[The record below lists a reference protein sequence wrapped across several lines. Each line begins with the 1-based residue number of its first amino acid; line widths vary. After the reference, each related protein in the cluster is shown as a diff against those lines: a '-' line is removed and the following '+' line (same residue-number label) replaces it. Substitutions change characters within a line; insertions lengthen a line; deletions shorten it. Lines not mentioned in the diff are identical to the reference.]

1 MKNIYFLI
9 IAILISS
16 GNLFAQAP
24 QKFNYQAVARDASGN
39 LIANQSVNFRISILQ
54 ASASGT
60 AVYVE
65 THAKTTNAFGQAT
78 LVIGGGTI
86 VSGNFSIIS
95 WGNNSY
101 YLKTEMDATGGS
113 TFALMGTTQL
123 LSVPYA
129 LYSNTAG
136 SGGNSYT
143 GGTGINVNG
152 TTINNTSPDQTV
164 VLTGTGATTVTGT
177 YPNFSINSTDNN
189 TTYTAGS
196 GISVAGTV
204 ISNTQPNAT
213 HTGDATGNSAL
224 TVVKL
229 QGRDIA
235 TTAPV
240 NGQALKWNSSTLKW
254 EPATDMNTTYTNGN
268 GINITGSTIS
278 NTSPDQTVTLNG
290 TGATTVSGTYPNFT
304 INSTDNNTTYTS
316 GTGINISGTTVN
328 NTAPDQTVTITSGT
342 GISASGTYPNLTIV
356 NTSQDQ
362 IVNLTGNGATE
373 IIGTYPNFTIKSTDN
388 NNIYNAGTGIE
399 INGTTISNTQPNA
412 THTGDV
418 TGDDTLTVISF
429 RGNPLSTNNPNTGQ
443 VLKWNGTEWDPSAID
458 VLPSGLMG
466 QTLMHDGLN
475 WMATNNLYNDG
486 NNVGIGIFP
495 ASDKLEVQ
503 NGNILISN
511 NTGVPAM
518 LKLAEPSVDGFNY
531 TAFKAQ
537 SQTSDINYTLPS
549 TAGNNGEVLTTN
561 GMGDLSWT
569 NGGGSIPS
577 GTMGQTLWNNGS
589 NWASGN
595 LLYNNDTSIGIGTT
609 MPTAQLHVKGLAT
622 GQGNVLFEGELKNP
636 FFGQTPGDVPANGIG
651 TRMIWYPDKAAFRAG
666 YVDGPNWDTDSI
678 GLWSLA
684 MGFDTKASGYS
695 STAIGEKT
703 TASGSKSTA
712 MGGYTTATGST
723 STAMGY
729 STIASGEGST
739 AMGWLTRA
747 TGEKSTTMGFG
758 TTASGS
764 YSTAMGEFS
773 TASGEKSTAIGDQ
786 TTASGISSTSI
797 GTNTKAKSY
806 AETVIGCYNTDY
818 SQSDSTWWNVNDRL
832 FVIGN
837 GTYSN
842 RSNALTMLKNGN
854 TGLGFENPIKKLEVN
869 GEIKGLRLIA
879 YGPGNVNTNTAI
891 GEQALNIINTGNFNT
906 AIGSNSLMVNSIGNN
921 NVAIG
926 TNALYTNSTGNNN
939 IGIGVN
945 ATVLYNNSN
954 SIAIG
959 DLSVSYTSNMAVIGN
974 TATSIIGGYV
984 DWSIL
989 SDGRFKRNIKQNV
1002 PGISFI
1008 MKLHPVTYNLDI
1020 NKLNRAIYHTDTIA
1034 FDKESIN
1041 SKEKE
1046 IQSGFI
1052 AQDVE
1057 KAAQEVGY
1065 DFNGVVKPQNEN
1077 EHYALRY
1084 AEFVVPLVKAVQEQQ
1099 LMIEELKKQNEEL
1112 LKRLE
1117 KLENK

>member
-1 MKNIYFLI
+1 
-9 IAILISS
+9 
-16 GNLFAQAP
+16 
-24 QKFNYQAVARDASGN
+24 
-39 LIANQSVNFRISILQ
+39 
-54 ASASGT
+54 
-60 AVYVE
+60 
-65 THAKTTNAFGQAT
+65 
-78 LVIGGGTI
+78 
-86 VSGNFSIIS
+86 
-95 WGNNSY
+95 
-101 YLKTEMDATGGS
+101 
-113 TFALMGTTQL
+113 
-123 LSVPYA
+123 
-129 LYSNTAG
+129 
-136 SGGNSYT
+136 
-143 GGTGINVNG
+143 
-152 TTINNTSPDQTV
+152 
-164 VLTGTGATTVTGT
+164 
-177 YPNFSINSTDNN
+177 
-189 TTYTAGS
+189 
-196 GISVAGTV
+196 
-204 ISNTQPNAT
+204 
-213 HTGDATGNSAL
+213 
-224 TVVKL
+224 
-229 QGRDIA
+229 
-235 TTAPV
+235 
-240 NGQALKWNSSTLKW
+240 
-254 EPATDMNTTYTNGN
+254 
-268 GINITGSTIS
+268 
-278 NTSPDQTVTLNG
+278 
-290 TGATTVSGTYPNFT
+290 
-304 INSTDNNTTYTS
+304 
-316 GTGINISGTTVN
+316 
-328 NTAPDQTVTITSGT
+328 
-342 GISASGTYPNLTIV
+342 
-356 NTSQDQ
+356 
-362 IVNLTGNGATE
+362 
-373 IIGTYPNFTIKSTDN
+373 
-388 NNIYNAGTGIE
+388 
-399 INGTTISNTQPNA
+399 
-412 THTGDV
+412 
-418 TGDDTLTVISF
+418 
-429 RGNPLSTNNPNTGQ
+429 
-443 VLKWNGTEWDPSAID
+443 
-458 VLPSGLMG
+458 
-466 QTLMHDGLN
+466 
-475 WMATNNLYNDG
+475 
-486 NNVGIGIFP
+486 
-495 ASDKLEVQ
+495 
-503 NGNILISN
+503 
-511 NTGVPAM
+511 
-518 LKLAEPSVDGFNY
+518 
-531 TAFKAQ
+531 
-537 SQTSDINYTLPS
+537 
-549 TAGNNGEVLTTN
+549 
-561 GMGDLSWT
+561 
-569 NGGGSIPS
+569 
-577 GTMGQTLWNNGS
+577 
-589 NWASGN
+589 
-595 LLYNNDTSIGIGTT
+595 
-609 MPTAQLHVKGLAT
+609 
-622 GQGNVLFEGELKNP
+622 
-636 FFGQTPGDVPANGIG
+636 
-651 TRMIWYPDKAAFRAG
+651 MIWYPDKAAFRAG

-695 STAIGEKT
+695 STAIGENT
-703 TASGSKSTA
+703 IASGSKSTA